1 MEGIHGFSALG
12 KQSVTSL
19 WCTVKAWVRVWVGDS
34 ICPKLWSMDRVL
46 VLYDITNGMEI
57 GKCDPYLKDGNLSV
71 ALKHRE
77 SLRQKS
83 RKVEYLEF

>member
-1 MEGIHGFSALG
+1 
-12 KQSVTSL
+12 
-19 WCTVKAWVRVWVGDS
+19 
-34 ICPKLWSMDRVL
+34 MDRVL